1 VPPLRRAAAGRARL
15 RGACGEMSSS
25 CCQRSAPLGLKLR
38 AALETRLGALAQE
51 LLEDPALGLARV
63 GPLALFDAAGGAV
76 GAVAERVA
84 GAGAGT
90 GAGPPGAEQ
99 QLLLAPGQ
107 ALGRAHDSAAAEA
120 AALLHVIGALRVAC
134 SRFAATLQISECPVV
149 HLKGGTQLFS
159 CYTVG
164 ARAQHV
170 LAVYASPRGAD
181 LEAFDTAL
189 IDAVLEPRIEDL
201 ASDLAGITLKPL

>member
-1 VPPLRRAAAGRARL
+1 
-15 RGACGEMSSS
+15 MSSS

-38 AALETRLGALAQE
+38 AALDARLGTLAQQ
-51 LLEDPALGLARV
+51 LLEEPTLGLARV
-63 GPLALFDAAGGAV
+63 GPLALFDAAGGTV

-84 GAGAGT
+84 GAGAGAGPGAGT

-99 QLLLAPGQ
+99 QPLLAPRE
-107 ALGRAHDSAAAEA
+107 ARGRALDSAAAEA
-120 AALLHVIGALRVAC
+120 AALSHVIGALRVAC

-149 HLKGGTQLFS
+149 HIKGGAQLFS
-159 CYTVG
+159 CYAVG

-170 LAVYASPRGAD
+170 LAVYASPRGAE

-189 IDAVLEPRIEDL
+189 IDSVLEPRIEEL
-201 ASDLAGITLKPL
+201 AAYLSGITLKPL